1 MLLQLPLHLRPRLIL
16 LLLMACST
24 LTAQTQKDTLPP
36 GDATDVQEQLIED
49 VLANSEDDTDEFSFN
64 GAFEILEDYRR
75 RPLNL
80 NKATYEELTE
90 LLLLSPIQVGQIMG
104 YRDRMGSFLSPYE
117 LQVIPSMDLEAI
129 RRLTPFVRVG
139 NDLDDAKIPLSRMF
153 AEGDRELYLRWQRR
167 LETTRGYELGPEDG
181 VTNYYLGSPDRLY
194 VRFRQRYSNK
204 MSFGITAEK
213 DPGEAF
219 FTANNNKRGFDYYS
233 GHFYLADVNRTVKAV
248 ALGDFSVSF
257 GQGLILYTGFGF
269 GKSSQATNV
278 ARGGQVIRPYT
289 SVNELS
295 FMRGAATT
303 LALGKNTELSL
314 FASRRGRTANI
325 VSITDSIDID
335 LEDLGI
341 TSLDL
346 TGLNRTPSEVENRNS
361 ITQVNY
367 GGSLRFRPTQRLHL
381 GFNVLGTNLSRPLQL
396 RDQPYNRFFFRGTDL
411 VNAGIDYR
419 YRLRNFT
426 FFGEIAGSENT
437 SENAT
442 ADIGVAQIHGVMVG
456 LDRFVD
462 LSMVY
467 RNYGVDYQALNARP
481 FGETTGARNEE
492 GLYFGLEVRPGQHW
506 RVNAYYDLFRFPYLR
521 FNIDAPSQGHEYRF
535 RLTYWQKRKM
545 ETYLELRS
553 ETKGFGTDGDE
564 SIFTNLDPVVPRT
577 RFQARLHFAYKIDNV
592 WEWRSRFDAGFTED
606 PLNGRENGFMVYQDL
621 HFRPRGPLSFSAR
634 MAFFDTD
641 GFNVRFYEYENGLL
655 YNAQVL
661 PYYHQ
666 GTRAYLLVRYKGI
679 RGLTLE
685 GRIAQTF
692 FTDGTTFD
700 NSLEATGG
708 PRRTDA
714 GLQAIWR
721 F

>member
-1 MLLQLPLHLRPRLIL
+1 MLLQLPLHLRPRLIML
-16 LLLMACST
+16 LVLVSFVLRA
-24 LTAQTQKDTLPP
+24 QKDTLPP
-36 GDATDVQEQLIED
+36 EGATDVQEQLIED
-49 VLANSEDDTDEFSFN
+49 VLANSEDDTEEFSFN
-64 GAFEILEDYRR
+64 GAFDLLDDYLR

-90 LLLLSPIQVGQIMG
+90 LLLLSPIQVGQILE

-139 NDLDDAKIPLSRMF
+139 NDLDDAKIPLGRML
-153 AEGDRELYLRWQRR
+153 AEGDRELFMRWQRR

-181 VTNYYLGSPDRLY
+181 VDNYYLGSQDRFY

-219 FTANNNKRGFDYYS
+219 FAANNKKRGFDYYS
-233 GHFYLADVNRTVKAV
+233 GHFYLADVNRTVKAL

-278 ARGGQVIRPYT
+278 ARGGKVLRPYT

-303 LALGKNTELSL
+303 LALGEKVELSV

-325 VSITDSIDID
+325 AELPDS
-335 LEDLGI
+335 LTLENEDLGI

-346 TGLNRTPSEVENRNS
+346 TGLNRTPNEVEDRNS
-361 ITQVNY
+361 ITQVNF
-367 GGSLRFRPTQRLHL
+367 GGSLRYRASQRLQL
-381 GFNVLGTNLSRPLQL
+381 GFNVLSTNLSRPLEL
-396 RDQPYNRFFFRGTDL
+396 RDQAYNRFFFRGTDL
-411 VNAGIDYR
+411 INAGIDYR

-426 FFGEIAGSENT
+426 FFGEIAGSQNLSENVENT
-437 SENAT
+437 T
-442 ADIGVAQIHGVMVG
+442 IGVAQIHGLMMG

-462 LSMVY
+462 LSVVY
-467 RNYGVDYQALNARP
+467 RNYGVGYQALNARP

-492 GLYFGLEVRPGQHW
+492 GLYFGLEVRPGKHW
-506 RVNAYYDLFRFPYLR
+506 RINAYYDLFRFPYLR
-521 FNIDAPSQGHEYRF
+521 FNIDAPSEGHEYRF
-535 RLTYWQKRKM
+535 RVTYWQKRKM

-564 SIFTNLDPVVPRT
+564 SVFTNLDPVVART
-577 RFQARLHFAYKIDNV
+577 RFQARLHFSYKIDNA

-606 PLNGRENGFMVYQDL
+606 PLNGQENGFMIYQDL
-621 HFRPRGPLSFSAR
+621 RFRPSGPFSFTAR
-634 MAFFDTD
+634 MAIFDTD
-641 GFNVRFYEYENGLL
+641 GFNVRFYQYENGLL
-655 YNAQVL
+655 YNARVI

-666 GTRAYLLVRYKGI
+666 GTRAFFLVRYKGI

-692 FTDGTTFD
+692 YTDGTIFD
-700 NSLEATGG
+700 TGLEATGG